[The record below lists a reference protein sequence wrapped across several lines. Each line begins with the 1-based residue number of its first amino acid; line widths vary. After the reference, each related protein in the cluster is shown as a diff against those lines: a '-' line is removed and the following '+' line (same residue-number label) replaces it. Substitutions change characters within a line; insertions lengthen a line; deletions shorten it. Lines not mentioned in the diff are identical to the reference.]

1 MCEQYCEYCSV
12 PSCAMCFFS
21 AEHEQ
26 QEKESIFQNPFRAE
40 VGTHANR
47 FTRIG
52 GIYLSQLSRGCKTEQ

>member
-1 MCEQYCEYCSV
+1 MR
-12 PSCAMCFFS
+12 FFS